1 MTLHAS
7 ESACSRRTCQD
18 AARYLPLVDI
28 RPAGEADLDPMVDVM
43 FAEPGVEQRAFMP
56 TIDGARRFTSD
67 LWRRA
72 GLDDFVVASDAGEVV
87 GFAWCSERGV
97 ATRDGALAAVAG
109 WGVLGPVRLALRGW
123 PRQLVE
129 IPMPPG
135 PKLVE
140 LQAHP
145 ARRGTGVGSALLE
158 HVIAAIEGRT
168 LSLTTRTD
176 NPARR
181 LYERHGFTVRA
192 QKVHRAFERRTGA
205 SGRILMVRD

>member
-1 MTLHAS
+1 M
-7 ESACSRRTCQD
+7 
-18 AARYLPLVDI
+18 DI
-28 RPAGEADLDPMVDVM
+28 RPAGEPDLDAMVEAM

-56 TIDGARRFTSD
+56 TIDGARRFTRD
-67 LWRRA
+67 LWRRVGLA
-72 GLDDFVVASDAGEVV
+72 GFVVADDGGEVV

-97 ATRDGALAAVAG
+97 STRDGALAAVAG
-109 WGVLGPVRLALRGW
+109 WGPLGPVRLVLRGW

-135 PKLVE
+135 PKLIE

-145 ARRGTGVGSALLE
+145 ARRGTGVGAALLE
-158 HVIAAIEGRT
+158 HVIASNEGRP
-168 LSLTTRTD
+168 LSLTTRSD

-192 QKVHRAFERRTGA
+192 EKEHRAFERRTGA
-205 SGRILMVRD
+205 TGRILMVRD